1 MMMSFVSDCPAPGQV
16 DPRNLTPGQLAAL
29 RTIRDFRLARVK
41 GGWQCAGSPKV
52 TLATAA
58 ILGVKRLVTIRNE
71 RGRMTIAPT
80 GTGLNTLAVADER
93 SRRHG

>member
-1 MMMSFVSDCPAPGQV
+1 MMMALAPDRPAPGQV
-16 DPRNLTPGQLAAL
+16 DPRELTSGQLAAL
-29 RTIRDFRLARVK
+29 RTIRDFRLGRVR

-58 ILGVKRLVTIRNE
+58 ILGVRRLVIIRAYS
-71 RGRMTIAPT
+71 GRPRIEVT
-80 GTGLNTLAVADER
+80 GTGLNTLAVAEQR